1 MKFTKYI
8 NSQAFPNYN
17 QVEEKDC
24 GPTCL
29 KIIAKHY
36 GKLLNIQT
44 LRNLSETTREGSSL
58 LNLSDAAEKIGFRSL
73 GVKLDLGQL
82 QEAPLPCVLH
92 WNNDHYVVLYKCPL
106 TPKVGILRGLFKQNT
121 NYLISDPAIGLIEY
135 TQEEFLK
142 FWIGN
147 NATETTEEGITLL
160 LEPTPKFYSPVAHKG
175 GKVDV
180 EIDDEKS
187 FFESPLW
194 GLGAYILP
202 YKSFIIQLSIG
213 LLAGS
218 LLQLVFPFLTQS
230 VVDVGIQ
237 NQNISFVYMVL
248 MAQLFLFFGRTAL
261 ELIRSWILLH
271 LSARINI
278 SLISDFFI
286 KLMNL
291 PISFFDV
298 RMTGDIMQRIN
309 DHHRIERIL
318 TTSSL
323 DVLFSLINMVI
334 MGGVLAYYNLKIFA
348 VFFAG
353 SLLYFVW
360 VTLFLK
366 RRAKLDYKRF
376 AEVSQEQSKVI
387 ELING
392 MQEIKLHNA
401 EKQKRWGWEFIQARL
416 FKVSIKGMVLEQTQT
431 IGSNFINE
439 LKNIIIIFL
448 SAKLVIDGQITL
460 GMMLAISS
468 IVGNLNGPIVQLI
481 NFIREAQDAKIS
493 LARLSEI
500 HEKEDEVQNDDEK
513 TNDIP
518 ENADLVLKDVSFR
531 YIGSDINVLDN
542 LNLTIPSN
550 KITAIVGTSG
560 SGKTTLMKLLLKF
573 YEPNSGEISL
583 SPALSKGE
591 GVEPQSDANEF
602 SDDTIQ
608 NNIHNNLSSVTS
620 PSPLGKV
627 GLGLISQKPWRN
639 HIGSV
644 MQEGY
649 IFSDTIANNIAIGVD
664 IIDKKRL
671 LYAADVA
678 NIKDFIEDYPLGF
691 NTKIGMEGVGMS
703 TGQKQRLLIARAV
716 YKNPEMLFFDEA
728 TSALDANNEKEIMR
742 KLDIFFKNKTVVVIA
757 HRLSTVM
764 NADQIVVLEK
774 GKIIEI
780 GNHESLVAKKGSY
793 FELVRNQLQLGS

>member
-1 MKFTKYI
+1 MPK
-8 NSQAFPNYN
+8 AFPNYK
-17 QVEEKDC
+17 QPDSKDC
-24 GPTCL
+24 GPTCI

-36 GKLLNIQT
+36 GKTINIQQ
-44 LRNLSETTREGSSL
+44 LRQFSETTREGSNL
-58 LNLSDAAEKIGFRSL
+58 LKISEAAEKIGFRTL
-73 GVKLDLGQL
+73 GVKLNLHKL
-82 QEAPLPCVLH
+82 EEAPLPCILH
-92 WNNDHYVVLYKCPL
+92 WNKYHYVVLYKI
-106 TPKVGILRGLFKQNT
+106 KKGI
-121 NYLISDPAIGLIEY
+121 YYISDPAIGLINY

-147 NATETTEEGITLL
+147 NANETTEEGIALL
-160 LEPTPKFYSPVAHKG
+160 LEPTPKFFQEEAPSPSGRAGEGDFGFSLLFK
-175 GKVDV
+175 
-180 EIDDEKS
+180 
-187 FFESPLW
+187 
-194 GLGAYILP
+194 YIVP
-202 YKSFIIQLSIG
+202 YQSFIIQLAIG

-218 LLQLVFPFLTQS
+218 LLQLIFPFLTQS
-230 VVDVGIQ
+230 IVDVGIQ
-237 NQNISFVYMVL
+237 NQNIHFIYL
-248 MAQLFLFFGRTAL
+248 ILFAQLFLFTGKTIL

-271 LSARINI
+271 LSTRINI

-323 DVLFSLINMVI
+323 SVLFSLINMFI

-348 VFFAG
+348 VFFIG
-353 SLLYFVW
+353 SFFYFLW
-360 VTLFLK
+360 VILFLK
-366 RRAKLDYKRF
+366 RREKLDYKRF

-401 EKQKRWGWEFIQARL
+401 EKQKRCGWEYVQARL
-416 FKVSIKGMVLEQTQT
+416 FKVSMKGLVLEQTQN

-439 LKNIIIIFL
+439 IKNITIIFL

-468 IVGNLNGPIVQLI
+468 IVGSLNGPILQLI

-500 HEKEDEVQNDDEK
+500 HEKEDESQQEE
-513 TNDIP
+513 TQTHDIP
-518 ENADLVLKDVSFR
+518 KDADIVIKDLSFR
-531 YIGSDINVLDN
+531 YIGSDVMVLEN
-542 LNLTIPSN
+542 LNLTIPAN
-550 KITAIVGTSG
+550 KVTAIVGTSG

-573 YEPNSGEISL
+573 YEPNSGEIL
-583 SPALSKGE
+583 LK
-591 GVEPQSDANEF
+591 
-602 SDDTIQ
+602 
-608 NNIHNNLSSVTS
+608 NNKIV
-620 PSPLGKV
+620 SPLAMTAQKTWRYHV
-627 GLGLISQKPWRN
+627 GT
-639 HIGSV
+639 V

-649 IFSDTIANNIAIGVD
+649 IFNDTIANNIAIGVD
-664 IIDKKRL
+664 IVNKERL
-671 LYAADVA
+671 VYAADVA
-678 NIKDFIEDYPLGF
+678 NIKDFIQDYPLGF

-728 TSALDANNEKEIMR
+728 TSALDANNEKEIMQ

-774 GKIIEI
+774 GKIVEI
-780 GNHESLVAKKGSY
+780 GNHQELVKLKGSY
-793 FELVRNQLQLGS
+793 YELVRNQLQLGV